1 MDSTNAGCDVNP
13 DAGPSFGPPE
23 GTERPTIRTEKAHS
37 ANGRDIRGETVTN
50 EAGPEADDPFSPE
63 RLRLS
68 QDFGAAAGVRKL
80 LTTVPVRKPSREW
93 FVRTHPDEAYRLQTA
108 VLELKE
114 DREVYLVDRPLWA
127 ALATEATFSPRL
139 LVVAINRQG
148 VLFVWPVR
156 LPGPDG
162 KIDDWSR
169 SALEAVNLA
178 RESWVR
184 VSANMSLGA
193 YDLAVASHQT
203 APEWP
208 DLSMGEILKV
218 AFRDRFIRDP
228 DHPVLRR
235 LRGEG

>member
-1 MDSTNAGCDVNP
+1 MDSMKEEGPVNIQAGEQSDP
-13 DAGPSFGPPE
+13 AAS
-23 GTERPTIRTEKAHS
+23 RRTTS
-37 ANGRDIRGETVTN
+37 SNGRKAKAESRAVDPGAE
-50 EAGPEADDPFSPE
+50 PDDPFSPD

-93 FVRTHPDEAYRLQTA
+93 FVRTHPEEAYRLQTA
-108 VLELKE
+108 VVELKE

-127 ALATEATFSPRL
+127 VLATEATFSPRL
-139 LVVAINRQG
+139 LVVSINRQG
-148 VLFVWPVR
+148 VVFVWPIR
-156 LPGPDG
+156 LPGVDG
-162 KIDDWSR
+162 KIDDWGR
-169 SALEAVNLA
+169 SALEAADMA
-178 RESWVR
+178 RDSWVR

-193 YDLAVASHQT
+193 YDLAVATHQT

-208 DLSMGEILKV
+208 SLSMGEVLKI
-218 AFRDRFIRDP
+218 AFRDRFIRSH